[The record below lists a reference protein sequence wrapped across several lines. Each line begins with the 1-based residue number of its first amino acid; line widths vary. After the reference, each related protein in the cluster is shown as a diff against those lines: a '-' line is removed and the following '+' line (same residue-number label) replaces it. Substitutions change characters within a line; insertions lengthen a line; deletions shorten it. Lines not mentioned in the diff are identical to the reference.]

1 VSRYLAWRLVGAIP
15 TLLGVTVLTF
25 LFIRLIPGDAIAARL
40 GTSTALSP
48 EQLASLRAYFGLDQ
62 PLYQQYWTWL
72 TSLLRGDF
80 GYSIRTGRPVLVEI
94 AERLPATLELAT
106 AATLIAVVIGL
117 PLGLLS
123 AMRPRSRADV
133 IARIGG
139 LVGLSLPSFWLG
151 TLIIVLFSLYLRWL
165 PNTGGYV
172 DFVRDPLGN
181 LALIVLPAVTLGVA
195 LAAATMRMTRSA
207 MLDVLSADY
216 VRTAWAKGLR
226 RSVIVRRHVL
236 KNGLIVVVTLLGIQ
250 VGQLL
255 GGAVVVE
262 EIFSIPGVGRM
273 LLAAIVQRD
282 YALVQGGVLV
292 IAILFVLV
300 NIVVDLLY
308 GYLDPRIRL
317 T

>member
-1 VSRYLAWRLVGAIP
+1 VGRYLATRLIGAIP
-15 TLLGVTVLTF
+15 TLLGVSVLTF

-40 GTSTALSP
+40 GTSTALTP
-48 EQLASLRAYFGLDQ
+48 EQLAGLRAYFGLDQ

-72 TSLLRGDF
+72 TSLLHGDF

-94 AERLPATLELAT
+94 TERLPATLELAA
-106 AATLIAVVIGL
+106 AATLIAVLIVL

-123 AMRPRSRADV
+123 AMRSNSRADV
-133 IARIGG
+133 VARIGG
-139 LVGLSLPSFWLG
+139 LIGLSLPSFWLG

-172 DFVRDPLGN
+172 DIIRDPLAN

-207 MLDVLSADY
+207 MLDVLGADY
-216 VRTAWAKGLR
+216 VRTAWAKGLSR
-226 RSVIVRRHVL
+226 GLIIRRHVL

-300 NIVVDLLY
+300 NIFVDLLY

>member
-1 VSRYLAWRLVGAIP
+1 MSRYLAVRLLGAVP
-15 TLLGVTVLTF
+15 TLIGVSLLTF

-40 GTSTALSP
+40 GTSTVLTP
-48 EQLASLRAYFGLDQ
+48 DQLASLRAYFGLDQ
-62 PLYQQYWTWL
+62 PLPLQYWNWIS
-72 TSLLRGDF
+72 SLVRGDAGF
-80 GYSIRTGRPVLVEI
+80 SIRTGRPVWVEI
-94 AERLPATLELAT
+94 GERLPATLELA
-106 AATLIAVVIGL
+106 AAAALIAIVVGI

-123 AMRPRSRADV
+123 AMRPRTRIDLA
-133 IARIGG
+133 ARIGG
-139 LVGLSLPSFWLG
+139 LIGLSLPSFWLG

-172 DFVRDPLGN
+172 DLFRDPLGN
-181 LALIVLPAVTLGVA
+181 LRLLLFPALTLGVA

-207 MLDVLSADY
+207 MLDVLHADY
-216 VRTAWAKGLR
+216 VRTATAKGLR
-226 RSVIVRRHVL
+226 PSLIVRRHVL

-273 LLAAIVQRD
+273 LLTAIVQRD
-282 YALVQGGVLV
+282 YALVQGGVLA
-292 IAILFVLV
+292 IAILFVAV

-317 T
+317 A

>member
-1 VSRYLAWRLVGAIP
+1 VSGYLAKRLLGAIP
-15 TLLGVTVLTF
+15 TLIGVSLLTF

-40 GTSTALSP
+40 GTSTALDP
-48 EQLASLRAYFGLDQ
+48 VELASLRAYFGLDQ
-62 PLYQQYWTWL
+62 PLPVQYWNWL
-72 TSLLRGDF
+72 TSILRGDF

-94 AERLPATLELAT
+94 AERLPATLELAA
-106 AATLIAVVIGL
+106 AATAIAVAIGL

-123 AMRPRSRADV
+123 AMRPNSRIDLA
-133 IARIGG
+133 ARIGG

-181 LALIVLPAVTLGVA
+181 LALILFPAITLGVA

-207 MLDVLSADY
+207 MLDVLGADY
-216 VRTAWAKGLR
+216 VRTAAAKGLAPPL
-226 RSVIVRRHVL
+226 IVRRHVL

-273 LLAAIVQRD
+273 LLTAIVQRD
-282 YALVQGGVLV
+282 YALVQGGVLA
-292 IAILFVLV
+292 IAVLFVAV

-317 T
+317 A

>member
-1 VSRYLAWRLVGAIP
+1 MIRYLALRLASGIP
-15 TLLGVTVLTF
+15 TLIGVSVLTF

-40 GTSTALSP
+40 GTSTALTP

-62 PLYQQYWTWL
+62 PLPVQYWDWVS
-72 TSLLRGDF
+72 SLARGDA
-80 GYSIRTGRPVLVEI
+80 GYSIRTGRPVFVEI

-106 AATLIAVVIGL
+106 AATLIAIAIGI

-123 AMRPRSRADV
+123 AMRPRSRLDV
-133 IARIGG
+133 AARIGG

-151 TLIIVLFSLYLRWL
+151 TLIIVLSSLYLRWL

-172 DFVRDPLGN
+172 DFVRDPVGN
-181 LALIVLPAVTLGVA
+181 LGLILFPALTLGVG

-207 MLDVLSADY
+207 MLDVLVMDY
-216 VRTAWAKGLR
+216 VRTAAAKGLA
-226 RSVIVRRHVL
+226 RSLIVRRHVL
-236 KNGLIVVVTLLGIQ
+236 KNGLIVVITLLGVQ

-273 LLAAIVQRD
+273 LLTAIVQRD

-317 T
+317 A

>member
-1 VSRYLAWRLVGAIP
+1 LPV
-15 TLLGVTVLTF
+15 
-25 LFIRLIPGDAIAARL
+25 
-40 GTSTALSP
+40 
-48 EQLASLRAYFGLDQ
+48 
-62 PLYQQYWTWL
+62 QYWNWVS
-72 TSLLRGDF
+72 SLLRGDA
-80 GYSIRTGRPVLVEI
+80 GYSIRTGRPVFVEI
-94 AERLPATLELAT
+94 AERLPATLELA
-106 AATLIAVVIGL
+106 AAAALIAIAIGI

-123 AMRPRSRADV
+123 AMRPRTRLDV
-133 IARIGG
+133 ATRIGG

-172 DFVRDPLGN
+172 EFARDPLTN
-181 LALIVLPAVTLGVA
+181 LSMMMFPAITLGVA

-216 VRTAWAKGLR
+216 VRTATAKGLR
-226 RSVIVRRHVL
+226 RSLVVRRHVL

-262 EIFSIPGVGRM
+262 EIFAIPGIGRM
-273 LLAAIVQRD
+273 LLTAIVQRD

-292 IAILFVLV
+292 IAILFVFV
-300 NIVVDLLY
+300 NIAVDLLY

-317 T
+317 A

>member
-1 VSRYLAWRLVGAIP
+1 MSGYLAKRILGGVP
-15 TLLGVTVLTF
+15 TLLGVSLLTF

-40 GTSTALSP
+40 GTSTSLSP

-62 PLYQQYWTWL
+62 PILLQYWNWL
-72 TSLLRGDF
+72 TSLLRGDA
-80 GYSIRTGRPVLVEI
+80 GISIRTGRPVFVEI
-94 AERLPATLELAT
+94 FERLPATLELAT
-106 AATLIAVVIGL
+106 AAALIAIAIGV

-123 AMRPRSRADV
+123 AVRPRSGLDV
-133 IARIGG
+133 LVRFGG
-139 LVGLSLPSFWLG
+139 LIGLSLPNFWLG
-151 TLIIVLFSLYLRWL
+151 TLIIVFFSIYLRWL
-165 PNTGGYV
+165 PNTGGFV
-172 DFVRDPLGN
+172 DFVRDPLAN
-181 LALIVLPAVTLGVA
+181 LTLLLFPSVTLGLA

-207 MLDVLSADY
+207 MSDVLSADY
-216 VRTAWAKGLR
+216 VRTARAKGLAPG
-226 RSVIVRRHVL
+226 IVLRRHVL

-273 LLAAIVQRD
+273 LLTAIVQRD
-282 YALVQGGVLV
+282 YALVQGTVLV
-292 IAILFVLV
+292 IAIIFVAV

-317 T
+317 A

>member
-40 GTSTALSP
+40 GTSTALTP

-72 TSLLRGDF
+72 ASLFHGDL

-94 AERLPATLELAT
+94 TERLPVTLELAA
-106 AATLIAVVIGL
+106 AATLVAVAIGL

-123 AMRPRSRADV
+123 ALRPRSHADV
-133 IARIGG
+133 TARIGG
-139 LVGLSLPSFWLG
+139 LIGLSLPSFWLG
-151 TLIIVLFSLYLRWL
+151 TLIIVFFSLYLRWL

-172 DFVRDPLGN
+172 DFVRDPVGN
-181 LALIVLPAVTLGVA
+181 LALILLPAVTLGVA

-216 VRTAWAKGLR
+216 VRTAWAKGL
-226 RSVIVRRHVL
+226 SGALVVRRHVL

-300 NIVVDLLY
+300 NIVVDVLY

>member
-1 VSRYLAWRLVGAIP
+1 VGRYLATRLIGAIP
-15 TLLGVTVLTF
+15 TLLGVSVLTF

-72 TSLLRGDF
+72 TSLLHGDF

-94 AERLPATLELAT
+94 TERLPATLELAA
-106 AATLIAVVIGL
+106 AATLIAVLIGL

-123 AMRPRSRADV
+123 AMRSRSRIDV
-133 IARIGG
+133 VARIGG
-139 LVGLSLPSFWLG
+139 LIGLSLPSFWLG

-172 DFVRDPLGN
+172 DFVRDPLAN

-216 VRTAWAKGLR
+216 VRTARAKGLPR
-226 RSVIVRRHVL
+226 GLIIRRHVL

-300 NIVVDLLY
+300 NIFVDLLY

>member
-1 VSRYLAWRLVGAIP
+1 MSRYLAQRLLGAIP
-15 TLLGVTVLTF
+15 TLIGVSLLTF

-40 GTSTALSP
+40 GTSTALTP
-48 EQLASLRAYFGLDQ
+48 EQLASLR
-62 PLYQQYWTWL
+62 
-72 TSLLRGDF
+72 
-80 GYSIRTGRPVLVEI
+80 GRPVLVEI
-94 AERLPATLELAT
+94 TERLPATLELA
-106 AATLIAVVIGL
+106 AAAALIAIALGI

-123 AMRPRSRADV
+123 AVRPRSRVDV
-133 IARIGG
+133 AARVGG

-172 DFVRDPLGN
+172 DFVHDPLGN
-181 LALIVLPAVTLGVA
+181 LRLQIFPAITLGLA

-216 VRTAWAKGLR
+216 VRTARAKGLR
-226 RSVIVRRHVL
+226 PGLVLRRHVL

-262 EIFSIPGVGRM
+262 
-273 LLAAIVQRD
+273 
-282 YALVQGGVLV
+282 
-292 IAILFVLV
+292 
-300 NIVVDLLY
+300 
-308 GYLDPRIRL
+308 
-317 T
+317 

>member
-1 VSRYLAWRLVGAIP
+1 MSRYLAVRLLGAVP
-15 TLLGVTVLTF
+15 TLIGVSLLTF

-40 GTSTALSP
+40 GTSTVLTP
-48 EQLASLRAYFGLDQ
+48 DQLASLRAYFGLDQ
-62 PLYQQYWTWL
+62 PLPLQYWNWIS
-72 TSLLRGDF
+72 SLVRGDAGF
-80 GYSIRTGRPVLVEI
+80 SIRTGRPVWVEI
-94 AERLPATLELAT
+94 GERLPATLELA
-106 AATLIAVVIGL
+106 AAAALIAIVVGI

-123 AMRPRSRADV
+123 AMRPRTRIDLA
-133 IARIGG
+133 ARIGG
-139 LVGLSLPSFWLG
+139 LIGLSLPSFWLG

-172 DFVRDPLGN
+172 DLFSDPLGN
-181 LALIVLPAVTLGVA
+181 LRLLLFPAITLGVA

-207 MLDVLSADY
+207 MLDVLHADY
-216 VRTAWAKGLR
+216 VRTATAKGLR
-226 RSVIVRRHVL
+226 PSLIVRRHVL

-273 LLAAIVQRD
+273 LLTAIVQRD
-282 YALVQGGVLV
+282 YALVQGGVLA
-292 IAILFVLV
+292 IAILFVAV

-317 T
+317 A

>member
-1 VSRYLAWRLVGAIP
+1 VGRYLAWRLVGAIP

-62 PLYQQYWTWL
+62 PLHQQYWNWL
-72 TSLLRGDF
+72 TSLLRGDL

-94 AERLPATLELAT
+94 TERLPATLELAA
-106 AATLIAVVIGL
+106 AATLIAVAIGL

-123 AMRPRSRADV
+123 AMRPRSRVDV
-133 IARIGG
+133 LARIGG
-139 LVGLSLPSFWLG
+139 LIGLSLPSFWLG
-151 TLIIVLFSLYLRWL
+151 TLIIVFFSLYLRWL

-172 DFVRDPLGN
+172 DFVRDPLAN

-207 MLDVLSADY
+207 MLDVLGADY

-282 YALVQGGVLV
+282 YALVQGGVLA
-292 IAILFVLV
+292 IAILFVLL
-300 NIVVDLLY
+300 NIIVDVLY

-317 T
+317 A

>member
-1 VSRYLAWRLVGAIP
+1 MGRYLAVRLLGAIP
-15 TLLGVTVLTF
+15 TLIGVSVLTF

-40 GTSTALSP
+40 GTSTALTP
-48 EQLASLRAYFGLDQ
+48 DQLASLRAYFGLDQ
-62 PLYQQYWTWL
+62 PLPVQYWNWMS
-72 TSLLRGDF
+72 SLLRGDA
-80 GYSIRTGRPVLVEI
+80 GYSIRTGRPVFVEI
-94 AERLPATLELAT
+94 AERLPATLELA
-106 AATLIAVVIGL
+106 AAAALIAIAVGI

-123 AMRPRSRADV
+123 AMRPRSRLDV
-133 IARIGG
+133 AARIGG

-172 DFVRDPLGN
+172 DFVRDPVTN
-181 LALIVLPAVTLGVA
+181 LSLLLFPALTLGVA

-207 MLDVLSADY
+207 MLDVLAADY
-216 VRTAWAKGLR
+216 VRTATAKGLSR
-226 RSVIVRRHVL
+226 PLVVRRHVL

-262 EIFSIPGVGRM
+262 EIFSIPGIGRM
-273 LLAAIVQRD
+273 LLTAIVQRD

-292 IAILFVLV
+292 IAILFVVV

-317 T
+317 A

>member
-1 VSRYLAWRLVGAIP
+1 VSGYLAKRILGAVP
-15 TLLGVTVLTF
+15 TLIGVSLLTF

-40 GTSTALSP
+40 GTSTALDP
-48 EQLASLRAYFGLDQ
+48 VELASLRAYFGLDQ
-62 PLYQQYWTWL
+62 PLPVQYWNWL
-72 TSLLRGDF
+72 T
-80 GYSIRTGRPVLVEI
+80 SIRTGRPVLVEI
-94 AERLPATLELAT
+94 AERLPATLELAA
-106 AATLIAVVIGL
+106 AATAIAVAIGL

-123 AMRPRSRADV
+123 AMRPNSRIDLA
-133 IARIGG
+133 ARIGG

-181 LALIVLPAVTLGVA
+181 LALILFPAITLGVA

-207 MLDVLSADY
+207 MLDVLGADY
-216 VRTAWAKGLR
+216 VRTAAAKGLAPPL
-226 RSVIVRRHVL
+226 IVRRHVL

-273 LLAAIVQRD
+273 LLTAIVQRD
-282 YALVQGGVLV
+282 YALVQGGVLA
-292 IAILFVLV
+292 IAVLFVAV

-317 T
+317 A

>member
-1 VSRYLAWRLVGAIP
+1 MSRYLAWRLVGAIP

-72 TSLLRGDF
+72 TSLVHGDF

-94 AERLPATLELAT
+94 TERLPVTLELAA
-106 AATLIAVVIGL
+106 AATVIAVAIGL

-139 LVGLSLPSFWLG
+139 LIGLSLPSFWLG
-151 TLIIVLFSLYLRWL
+151 TLIIVFFSLYLRWL

-172 DFVRDPLGN
+172 DFVHDPLGN

-216 VRTAWAKGLR
+216 VRTAWAKGLPGAL
-226 RSVIVRRHVL
+226 VVRRHVL

-282 YALVQGGVLV
+282 YALVQGGVLA

-317 T
+317 A

>member
-1 VSRYLAWRLVGAIP
+1 M
-15 TLLGVTVLTF
+15 LGVSLLTF

-40 GTSTALSP
+40 GTSTALTP

-62 PLYQQYWTWL
+62 PLPLQYWSWL
-72 TSLLRGDF
+72 TSLLRGDA
-80 GYSIRTGRPVLVEI
+80 GYSIRTGRPVLLEI
-94 AERLPATLELAT
+94 AQRLPATLELAL
-106 AATLIAVVIGL
+106 AATAIALAVGL

-123 AMRPRSRADV
+123 ALRPRSRLDV
-133 IARIGG
+133 AARIGG
-139 LVGLSLPSFWLG
+139 LIGLSLPNFWLG

-172 DFVRDPLGN
+172 DFLQDPAGN
-181 LALIVLPAVTLGVA
+181 LRLLLFPAITLGLA

-207 MLDVLSADY
+207 MLDVLGADY
-216 VRTAWAKGLR
+216 VRTATAKGLAPR
-226 RSVIVRRHVL
+226 VVLRRHVL
-236 KNGLIVVVTLLGIQ
+236 KNGLIVVITLLGIQ

-262 EIFSIPGVGRM
+262 EIFAVPGVGR
-273 LLAAIVQRD
+273 LLLNAIVQRD
-282 YALVQGGVLV
+282 YALVQGAVLV
-292 IAILFVLV
+292 IAILFVAL

>member
-1 VSRYLAWRLVGAIP
+1 MIRYIAVRLAGAVP
-15 TLLGVTVLTF
+15 TLLGVSILTF

-40 GTSTALSP
+40 GTSTALTP

-62 PLYQQYWTWL
+62 PLPVQYWNWV
-72 TSLLRGDF
+72 TSLLRGDA
-80 GYSIRTGRPVLVEI
+80 GYSIRTGRPVFVEI
-94 AERLPATLELAT
+94 TERLPATLELA
-106 AATLIAVVIGL
+106 AAAALIAIAIGL

-123 AMRPRSRADV
+123 AMRPRSRVDV
-133 IARIGG
+133 AARIGG

-172 DFVRDPLGN
+172 DFVRDPLTN
-181 LALIVLPAVTLGVA
+181 LSLMMFPAITLGVA

-207 MLDVLSADY
+207 MLDVLAADY
-216 VRTAWAKGLR
+216 VRTATAKGLPR
-226 RSVIVRRHVL
+226 PLVVRRHVL

-262 EIFSIPGVGRM
+262 EIFSIPGIGRM
-273 LLAAIVQRD
+273 LLTAIVQRD

-292 IAILFVLV
+292 IAILFVVV

-317 T
+317 S

>member
-1 VSRYLAWRLVGAIP
+1 MSGYLAKRLLGAVP
-15 TLLGVTVLTF
+15 TLIGVSLLTF

-40 GTSTALSP
+40 GTSTALDP
-48 EQLASLRAYFGLDQ
+48 EELASLRAYFGLDQ
-62 PLYQQYWTWL
+62 PLPVQYWNWL
-72 TSLLRGDF
+72 TSLFRGDF

-94 AERLPATLELAT
+94 SERLPATLELAT
-106 AATLIAVVIGL
+106 AATVIAVAIGL

-123 AMRPRSRADV
+123 AMRPNSRIDLA
-133 IARIGG
+133 ARIGG

-181 LALIVLPAVTLGVA
+181 LALILFPAITLGVA

-207 MLDVLSADY
+207 MLDVLGADY
-216 VRTAWAKGLR
+216 VRTAAAKGLAPPL
-226 RSVIVRRHVL
+226 IVRRHVL

-262 EIFSIPGVGRM
+262 EIFAIPGVGRM
-273 LLAAIVQRD
+273 LLTAIVQRD

-292 IAILFVLV
+292 IAVLFVLV

-317 T
+317 A

>member
-1 VSRYLAWRLVGAIP
+1 MGRYLATRLIGAIP
-15 TLLGVTVLTF
+15 TLLGVSVLTF
-25 LFIRLIPGDAIAARL
+25 LFIRLIPGDAITARL
-40 GTSTALSP
+40 GTSTVLTP

-72 TSLLRGDF
+72 TSLLHGDF

-94 AERLPATLELAT
+94 AERLPATLELAA
-106 AATLIAVVIGL
+106 AATLIAVLIGL

-123 AMRPRSRADV
+123 AMRSRSRVDV
-133 IARIGG
+133 VARIGG
-139 LVGLSLPSFWLG
+139 LIGLSLPSFWLG

-172 DFVRDPLGN
+172 DFIRDPLGN

-207 MLDVLSADY
+207 MLDVLGADY
-216 VRTAWAKGLR
+216 VRTAWAKGLPR
-226 RSVIVRRHVL
+226 GVIIRRHVL

-300 NIVVDLLY
+300 NIFVDLLY

>member
-1 VSRYLAWRLVGAIP
+1 VSGYLAKRLLGAVP
-15 TLLGVTVLTF
+15 TLIGVSLLTF

-40 GTSTALSP
+40 GTSTALDP
-48 EQLASLRAYFGLDQ
+48 EELASLRAYFGLDQ
-62 PLYQQYWTWL
+62 PLPVQYWNWL
-72 TSLLRGDF
+72 TSLFRGDF

-94 AERLPATLELAT
+94 SERLPATLELAT
-106 AATLIAVVIGL
+106 AATVIAVAIGL

-123 AMRPRSRADV
+123 AMRPNSRIDLA
-133 IARIGG
+133 ARIGG

-181 LALIVLPAVTLGVA
+181 LALILFPAITLGVA

-207 MLDVLSADY
+207 MLDVLGADY
-216 VRTAWAKGLR
+216 VRTAAAKGLAPPL
-226 RSVIVRRHVL
+226 IVRRHVL

-262 EIFSIPGVGRM
+262 EIFAIPGVGRM
-273 LLAAIVQRD
+273 LLTAIVQRD

-292 IAILFVLV
+292 IAVLFVLV

-317 T
+317 A

>member
-1 VSRYLAWRLVGAIP
+1 VLRYVAVRLASAIP
-15 TLLGVTVLTF
+15 TLLGVSVLTF

-40 GTSTALSP
+40 CTSTALTP
-48 EQLASLRAYFGLDQ
+48 DQLASLRAYFGLDQ
-62 PLYQQYWTWL
+62 PLALQYWNWL
-72 TSLLRGDF
+72 SALARGDF
-80 GYSIRTGRPVLVEI
+80 GFSIRTGRPVLVEI
-94 AERLPATLELAT
+94 AERLPATLELAA
-106 AATLIAVVIGL
+106 AATLIAIAIGI

-123 AMRPRSRADV
+123 ATRPRSRLDV
-133 IARIGG
+133 AARIGG

-172 DFVRDPLGN
+172 DFARDPFGN
-181 LALIVLPAVTLGVA
+181 LVLIVFPALTLGVG

-207 MLDVLSADY
+207 MLDVLVADY
-216 VRTAWAKGLR
+216 VRTAAAKGLA
-226 RSVIVRRHVL
+226 RSLIVRRHVL
-236 KNGLIVVVTLLGIQ
+236 KNGLIVVVTLLGVQ

-273 LLAAIVQRD
+273 LLTAIVQRD

-292 IAILFVLV
+292 IAVLFVLV

-317 T
+317 A

>member
-80 GYSIRTGRPVLVEI
+80 GYSIRTGRPVIVEI
-94 AERLPATLELAT
+94 TERLPATLELAA
-106 AATLIAVVIGL
+106 AATLIAVAIGL

-139 LVGLSLPSFWLG
+139 LIGLSLPSFWLG
-151 TLIIVLFSLYLRWL
+151 TLIIVVFSLYLRWL

-172 DFVRDPLGN
+172 DFVRNPVGN
-181 LALIVLPAVTLGVA
+181 LALIVLPALTLGVA

-216 VRTAWAKGLR
+216 VRTAWAKGLAGAL
-226 RSVIVRRHVL
+226 VVRRHVL

-300 NIVVDLLY
+300 NIVVDVLY

>member
-1 VSRYLAWRLVGAIP
+1 MSGYLAKRLLGAIP
-15 TLLGVTVLTF
+15 TLIGVSLLTF

-40 GTSTALSP
+40 GTSTALDP
-48 EQLASLRAYFGLDQ
+48 EELASLRAYFGLDQ
-62 PLYQQYWTWL
+62 PLPVQYWNWL

-94 AERLPATLELAT
+94 TERLPATLELAA
-106 AATLIAVVIGL
+106 AATLIAVAIGL

-123 AMRPRSRADV
+123 AIRPGSRVDV
-133 IARIGG
+133 AARIGG

-172 DFVRDPLGN
+172 DFFRDPLGN
-181 LALIVLPAVTLGVA
+181 LALLLFPAITLGVA

-207 MLDVLSADY
+207 MLDVLGADY
-216 VRTAWAKGLR
+216 VRTAAAKGLAPPL
-226 RSVIVRRHVL
+226 IVRRHVL

-273 LLAAIVQRD
+273 LLTAIVQRD

-292 IAILFVLV
+292 IAVLFVMV

-317 T
+317 A

>member
-1 VSRYLAWRLVGAIP
+1 VIRYLAVRLLSGVP
-15 TLLGVTVLTF
+15 TLIGVSVLTF

-40 GTSTALSP
+40 GTSTALTP
-48 EQLASLRAYFGLDQ
+48 DQLASLRAYFGLDQ
-62 PLYQQYWTWL
+62 PLPVQYWNWIS
-72 TSLLRGDF
+72 SLAHGDA

-94 AERLPATLELAT
+94 AERLPATLELAA
-106 AATLIAVVIGL
+106 AATLIAIAIGI

-123 AMRPRSRADV
+123 AIRPRSVIDV
-133 IARIGG
+133 AARIGG
-139 LVGLSLPSFWLG
+139 LVGLPLPSFWLG
-151 TLIIVLFSLYLRWL
+151 TLIIVVFSLYLRWL

-172 DFVRDPLGN
+172 DFVRDPLAN
-181 LALIVLPAVTLGVA
+181 LGLILFPALTLGVG

-207 MLDVLSADY
+207 MIDVLVMDY
-216 VRTAWAKGLR
+216 VRTAAAKGLA

-236 KNGLIVVVTLLGIQ
+236 KNGLIAVVTLLGVQ

-273 LLAAIVQRD
+273 LLTAIVQRD
-282 YALVQGGVLV
+282 YALVQGGVLA

-317 T
+317 A

>member
-1 VSRYLAWRLVGAIP
+1 MNGYLAKRLLGAIP
-15 TLLGVTVLTF
+15 TLIGVSFLTF

-40 GTSTALSP
+40 GTSTALTP

-62 PLYQQYWTWL
+62 PLPLQYWNWL
-72 TSLLRGDF
+72 ISLLRGDA
-80 GYSIRTGRPVLVEI
+80 GYSIRTGRPVFLEI
-94 AERLPATLELAT
+94 AQRLPATLELAL
-106 AATLIAVVIGL
+106 AATAIALAVGL

-123 AMRPRSRADV
+123 ALRPRSRLDAA
-133 IARIGG
+133 ARIGG

-172 DFVRDPLGN
+172 DFVHDPLGN
-181 LALIVLPAVTLGVA
+181 LKLQIFPAITLGLA

-216 VRTAWAKGLR
+216 VRTARAKGLAGAL
-226 RSVIVRRHVL
+226 VVRRHVL

-255 GGAVVVE
+255 GGTVVVE

-317 T
+317 A

>member
-1 VSRYLAWRLVGAIP
+1 MGRYLGMRLLGAIP

-94 AERLPATLELAT
+94 TERLPATLELAV
-106 AATLIAVVIGL
+106 AATAIAVAIGL

-139 LVGLSLPSFWLG
+139 LIGLSLPSFWLG
-151 TLIIVLFSLYLRWL
+151 TLIIVFFSLYLRWL

-172 DFVRDPLGN
+172 DFVHDPLGN
-181 LALIVLPAVTLGVA
+181 LTLIVLPALTLGVA

-207 MLDVLSADY
+207 MLDVLGADY
-216 VRTAWAKGLR
+216 VRTARAKGLAGAL
-226 RSVIVRRHVL
+226 VVRRHVL

-255 GGAVVVE
+255 GGTVVVE

-317 T
+317 A

>member
-1 VSRYLAWRLVGAIP
+1 MGRYLALRLLSAIT
-15 TLLGVTVLTF
+15 TLIGVSVLTF

-40 GTSTALSP
+40 GTSTALTP
-48 EQLASLRAYFGLDQ
+48 EQIADLRAYFGLDQ
-62 PLYQQYWTWL
+62 PLHIQYWNWV
-72 TSLLRGDF
+72 TSLLRGDAGF
-80 GYSIRTGRPVLVEI
+80 SIRTGRPVFVEI
-94 AERLPATLELAT
+94 AERLPATLELAA
-106 AATLIAVVIGL
+106 AATLIAIAIGI
-117 PLGLLS
+117 PLGLFS
-123 AMRPRSRADV
+123 AMRARSRLDLV
-133 IARIGG
+133 ARIGG

-172 DFVRDPLGN
+172 DFVRDPFQN
-181 LALIVLPAVTLGVA
+181 LQLILFPAITLGVG

-207 MLDVLSADY
+207 MLDVLGADY
-216 VRTAWAKGLR
+216 VRTATSKGLAPAL
-226 RSVIVRRHVL
+226 IVRRHVL
-236 KNGLIVVVTLLGIQ
+236 KNGLIVVVTLLGVQ

-262 EIFSIPGVGRM
+262 EIFTIPGVGRM
-273 LLAAIVQRD
+273 LLTAIVQRD

-300 NIVVDLLY
+300 NIAVDLLY

-317 T
+317 A